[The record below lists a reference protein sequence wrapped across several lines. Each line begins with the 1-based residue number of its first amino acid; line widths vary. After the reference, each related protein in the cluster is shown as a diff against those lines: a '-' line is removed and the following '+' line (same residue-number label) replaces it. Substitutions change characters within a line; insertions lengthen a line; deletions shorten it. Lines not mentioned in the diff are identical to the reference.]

1 MTLCYP
7 AWIVERSFGGLGTA
21 VSPNS
26 ALRQGNWPNGPSS
39 PMSYEACSALVAAC
53 NGGAGADDP
62 RCMVF
67 LVGGAGNGKSK
78 LAADTV
84 RAIEGAFI
92 GEARAFAQRTY
103 HYCLEAGGRLCVIND
118 ATIPPQ
124 DQHDTPL
131 LRDLNEALAAG
142 DHLLACIN
150 RGVLIGETG
159 NLGSSGH
166 NPSACTAS
174 EIVRW
179 LLSGENPAFDSKEVS
194 VRLIDENITPSHY
207 SVAQVCVGAIPR
219 ATLHVVYMDRASL
232 LEDWP
237 SAAPEPGDYRN
248 TLSFGA
254 IDVIPILARNQH
266 SSAAAFEGCLRSA
279 AETYAATVSCHPLD
293 PIRANAL
300 TLSKPRGAR
309 GWCALLRGAEIV
321 AGTHF
326 TYRELWALFAHSV
339 VGPITGE
346 GLQKLADWVGK
357 RLIEVEESTGDVRL
371 SALLGLGTLR
381 AHMLLF
387 DAGRWS
393 PDLSD
398 YVGEY
403 SWPSTTSEAL
413 KSAHLADPLR
423 HFGPD
428 DGHDMA
434 QLAERLSSI
443 EEGQLPGSRLS
454 KEDEDVAACWTRL
467 DAEIEK
473 SIRDEIDPQND
484 MSSLRK
490 RNSILAW
497 YGRYM
502 YRLVGLARGWP
513 AHCTIVNKWQN
524 AWINAKKNQ
533 RLPAQL
539 QEAILDIVAPSSG
552 RGNETFFTFLQPR
565 VDAGEE
571 AADRAMVALP
581 RGQFEIAAR
590 TEGDR
595 IELEISHTGR
605 GDGPPAAVAALD
617 FHLLREASA
626 RSNGHGFTDSL
637 TLIEPRVER
646 IRASIV
652 AHQLSLPAN
661 RHRFKFTYRGS
672 QFVTN

>member
-1 MTLCYP
+1 MTFRYP

-26 ALRQGNWPNGPSS
+26 VLRQGNWPNGPSS
-39 PMSYEACSALVAAC
+39 PMSHEACSALVAAC
-53 NGGAGADDP
+53 NGGAGANDP

-92 GEARAFAQRTY
+92 GETRAFAQRTY
-103 HYCLEAGGRLCVIND
+103 RYRLESGGGLCVIND

-124 DQHDTPL
+124 DRHATPL
-131 LRDLNEALAAG
+131 LRDLNEVLAVG

-159 NLGSSGH
+159 SL
-166 NPSACTAS
+166 NPSNRNPPACAAS
-174 EIVRW
+174 GIVHW
-179 LLSGENPAFDSKEVS
+179 LLSGKVTEIDSTEVS
-194 VRLIDENITPSHY
+194 VKLINEDMTPSHY
-207 SVAQVCVGAIPR
+207 SVAQVYVGDIPR

-232 LEDWP
+232 LEDW
-237 SAAPEPGDYRN
+237 ADTAPDPGDFRH
-248 TLSFGA
+248 TLPFGA
-254 IDVIPILARNQH
+254 IDVIPILERDQH
-266 SSAAAFEGCLRSA
+266 SRATAFEGCLRGA
-279 AETYAATVSCHPLD
+279 AEAYAKSVICHPLD
-293 PIRANAL
+293 PIGANAL
-300 TLSKPRGAR
+300 TLSHPRVAR

-346 GLQKLADWVGK
+346 GLQQLAEWVGK
-357 RLIEVEESTGDVRL
+357 RLVEVEESTGDVRL

-387 DAGRWS
+387 DAGRWA

-398 YVGEY
+398 YVGGY

-434 QLAERLSSI
+434 QLTERLASI

-454 KEDEDVAACWTRL
+454 KEDEDIAVCWTSL

-484 MSSLRK
+484 KSSLRK

-524 AWINAKKNQ
+524 AWINAKRNH
-533 RLPAQL
+533 RVPSLL

-552 RGNETFFTFLQPR
+552 RGNETFFTFMQPR
-565 VDAGEE
+565 VDAGEQ

-581 RGQFEIAAR
+581 RSQFEITAR

-595 IELEISHTGR
+595 IELEIGHTGR
-605 GDGPPAAVAALD
+605 GDRPPAAVAALD

-652 AHQLSLPAN
+652 SHQLLLPAN
-661 RHRFKFTYRGS
+661 QHRFKFTYRGK